1 MRTASAVLTGLLLV
15 AGSRP
20 AAAAVQT
27 ALTPATL
34 TVGLGAQFDIQYTV
48 TQAGSAFNGFDATV
62 TYDPAALTLIPLSPV
77 SLQQGCLMTGACS
90 GACGNTFHRF
100 AASGDSATIT
110 DVLLCDQFSLT
121 GPGQVYKLHFQ
132 ASNTAQVT
140 HVRLRRAVFY
150 NQGLFVTPVT
160 TADAQITIG
169 SNVGVEDAPAPAGVR
184 VRAETNPGRGAIAL
198 VLEADAAGIQRLEI
212 LDVSGRRV
220 RLMDAGWREPGS
232 RQVRWDGRDDAG
244 AQVPAGVYLVRVAAA
259 DRVARLRVAL
269 LR

>member
-1 MRTASAVLTGLLLV
+1 MVTGMLAGLLLV
-15 AGSRP
+15 AGQRP

-27 ALTPATL
+27 AMTPATL
-34 TVGLGAQFDIQYTV
+34 SVGLDAEFDLNYTV
-48 TQAGSAFNGFDATV
+48 TAAGSAFNGFDATV
-62 TYDPAALTLIPLSPV
+62 TYDPAALTLIALTPV

-90 GACGNTFHRF
+90 AACGNTFHRF

-110 DVLLCDQFSLT
+110 DVLLCNQISLT
-121 GPGQVYKLHFQ
+121 GPGQLYKLHFKA
-132 ASNTAQVT
+132 ASTAQVT

-160 TADAQITIG
+160 TADAEITIG
-169 SNVGVEDAPAPAGVR
+169 NNVGVADGPGRPGVR
-184 VRAETNPGRGAIAL
+184 VRADANPGRGAIAL
-198 VLEADAAGIQRLEI
+198 TLEADDAGVQRLEI

-220 RLMDAGWREPGS
+220 RLVEAGWREPGR

-244 AQVPAGVYLVRVAAA
+244 ARVPAGVYLVRLAAA

-269 LR
+269 LH